1 MTTDIL
7 PTIIVPA
14 RLASTRF
21 PKKLIQEIN
30 GLPLILHTA
39 NRLMDIASEFEVIFA
54 VDGAILY
61 DILKGAGFECI
72 ITEPELPSGTDRIAQ
87 ANQKLGRSKIINVQ
101 ADEPLVCR
109 NHIISLAEAIEN
121 KDASLSTLAT
131 PFRDLESF
139 QDPNNVKVVLDHSG
153 FALFFSRSPIPHDRD
168 NGNLQNIN
176 MQNLS
181 PLKHLGLYAYTRDFL
196 AKFPTLP
203 TGNLEILEKL
213 EQLRALEAGYK
224 ISVSV
229 VDDDTI
235 GIDVAEDL
243 LKLEK

>member
-1 MTTDIL
+1 
-7 PTIIVPA
+7 
-14 RLASTRF
+14 
-21 PKKLIQEIN
+21 
-30 GLPLILHTA
+30 
-39 NRLMDIASEFEVIFA
+39 
-54 VDGAILY
+54 
-61 DILKGAGFECI
+61 
-72 ITEPELPSGTDRIAQ
+72 
-87 ANQKLGRSKIINVQ
+87 
-101 ADEPLVCR
+101 
-109 NHIISLAEAIEN
+109 
-121 KDASLSTLAT
+121 
-131 PFRDLESF
+131 
-139 QDPNNVKVVLDHSG
+139 
-153 FALFFSRSPIPHDRD
+153 
-168 NGNLQNIN
+168 

-213 EQLRALEAGYK
+213 EQLRALAGYK

>member
-153 FALFFSRSPIPHDRD
+153 FALFSHDLQYPI
-168 NGNLQNIN
+168 
-176 MQNLS
+176 
-181 PLKHLGLYAYTRDFL
+181 T
-196 AKFPTLP
+196 
-203 TGNLEILEKL
+203 EITEIF
-213 EQLRALEAGYK
+213 R
-224 ISVSV
+224 I
-229 VDDDTI
+229 
-235 GIDVAEDL
+235 
-243 LKLEK
+243 